1 MSIEKSD
8 KIFIAGHRG
17 MVGSAIVRQL
27 KERGYQNLITADREQ
42 LDLLEQE
49 KGYKFLKERRP
60 DAVVIAAARVGGI
73 LANDT
78 YPYLF
83 PHENLVI
90 QNNLIHGSHQAG
102 VDKLVFL
109 GSSCI
114 YPKLTEQPIRED
126 SLLTGP
132 LEPTNQWYAI
142 AKIAG
147 VKMCEALRKQ
157 YGRNYVSL
165 MPTNLY
171 GPNDNFDL
179 HTSHVI
185 PAMIRKFHE
194 AVKLGQSQV
203 TLWGTGSPRREFLH
217 GDDAASAVLFA
228 LENTLEEHLYNV
240 GTGEDLSIAELADLI
255 REVTGHT
262 GEVIWE
268 LGQSRVTLSGTGSPR
283 TDFLHVDHA
292 AAAVLL
298 ALETTLEEC
307 RYNVGAGEDRSRA
320 ELADRRRKL
329 TGHTGEVIWD
339 RSKPDGTSRKLMDV
353 EKLKNSGWEY
363 SIPLESGLEET
374 YQWFGRNEDQV
385 RKVKF

>member
-49 KGYKFLKERRP
+49 KVYKFLKERRP

-83 PHENLVI
+83 LHENLVI

-217 GDDAASAVLFA
+217 VDDAASAVLFA
-228 LENTLEEHLYNV
+228 LENTLEENLYNV

-255 REVTGHT
+255 RKV
-262 GEVIWE
+262 
-268 LGQSRVTLSGTGSPR
+268 
-283 TDFLHVDHA
+283 
-292 AAAVLL
+292 
-298 ALETTLEEC
+298 
-307 RYNVGAGEDRSRA
+307 
-320 ELADRRRKL
+320 

-339 RSKPDGTSRKLMDV
+339 RSKPDGTPRKLMNV
-353 EKLKNSGWEY
+353 EKLKKSGWKY
-363 SIPLESGLEET
+363 SIPLVSGLEET

-385 RKVKF
+385 RQVKF